1 MGSITVAALSL
12 ALGIGANTAIFTLIN
27 AVILQY
33 LPVREPGRLVLFNDD
48 ISSGVY
54 NGNDFPSLEFSYPS
68 FLYLQSHNDSFE
80 SLCAFRQ
87 QADRVVMHVA
97 GSSDAGPQERA
108 YVHLVSGN
116 YFKTLGVNA
125 ALGRLNETFVRM
137 YLPDQNPI
145 GKRISLGSPFEE
157 PGIEVV
163 GVVADSKY
171 YDLHEDAK
179 PMAFFPIWQ
188 RPVTNFEMVL
198 HTLGGPDGVTAE
210 VRHALRQVDSRLAVM
225 SAAPL
230 SRQVERSLRQQRMI
244 TSLCSIFGGVALLLA
259 AIGIYGT
266 LAYSVSDRMK
276 EIGVRMAIGARHSN
290 VIWLVLRDSVS
301 WVAAGIFV
309 GLPLG
314 VSGAHWIKSFFFG
327 VPEIDPLA
335 ITAAVFLIVILASFA
350 AYFPARRAAR
360 IDPMRA
366 LRHE

>member
-1 MGSITVAALSL
+1 MQLV
-12 ALGIGANTAIFTLIN
+12 LGRAINTRDTPTSTAI
-27 AVILQY
+27 AV
-33 LPVREPGRLVLFNDD
+33 V
-48 ISSGVY
+48 
-54 NGNDFPSLEFSYPS
+54 
-68 FLYLQSHNDSFE
+68 
-80 SLCAFRQ
+80 
-87 QADRVVMHVA
+87 
-97 GSSDAGPQERA
+97 
-108 YVHLVSGN
+108 
-116 YFKTLGVNA
+116 
-125 ALGRLNETFVRM
+125 NETFVHM

-157 PGIEVV
+157 PGIEIV

-198 HTLGGPDGVTAE
+198 HTLGAPGGVSAE
-210 VRHALRQVDSRLAVM
+210 VRHALQQVDSRLAVM

-301 WVAAGIFV
+301 F
-309 GLPLG
+309 
-314 VSGAHWIKSFFFG
+314 
-327 VPEIDPLA
+327 
-335 ITAAVFLIVILASFA
+335 
-350 AYFPARRAAR
+350 
-360 IDPMRA
+360 
-366 LRHE
+366 